1 MPEIIIYTNDG
12 DCANGVAEIQP
23 FTTGDATNEWTLRFN
38 NGTDFY
44 EVDTVSMR
52 VGHVNGLPDSNYI
65 SAFKWSDR
73 KGTESTANIVVA
85 AGVPTLTL
93 TPAPAGGSVGTDGV
107 YILRGPELNG
117 AITSIQV
124 LNTGSFDT
132 RTGYTATPVLEI
144 DRTRA
149 GSYSVG
155 SNTPTAQVS
164 YLDAIY
170 SNSPSGTSFALATA
184 TLGQDS
190 TDLQALVG
198 NAALFT
204 ADNAGYVTL
213 PFSGSPQVS
222 SLVLTGNFS
231 ISFKM
236 VSLFPKS
243 GLETIFQGSSYPSGQ
258 QYTRSMRMYAT
269 TTSWSMTLTN
279 TSEVTSDFVA
289 GGYNINAI
297 DSDKEYDYVISRTG
311 STWNVAVSREGASV
325 TSGSSTGWTDDVPV
339 TTIGVGLRGIIRN
352 VTFRQGSTVVAS
364 YAGGGADI
372 GDWVDT
378 SGGTSF
384 SATSVSGL
392 AEFTGQGSG
401 RNITG
406 TTLVSGGSGFQFSPI
421 VALNSLGT
429 VVPSASNTA
438 VLPTF
443 KALGNWPEYQLPF
456 MRDESGNDII
466 AATTLSPYSDGD
478 INGSAQFNHSTLVI
492 RPETV
497 ASAALAK
504 STSDPTKWTGT
515 MDPINAYTNARLSLR
530 NSTQLDLQIRGDG
543 RTLFQGQLTI
553 LNKMT

>member
-1 MPEIIIYTNDG
+1 MPEIIVYTNDG

-23 FTTGDATNEWTLRFN
+23 FTTGDSSDWTLRFN

-44 EVDTVSMR
+44 AVSGVTMR
-52 VGHVNGLPDSNYI
+52 VGHVNGLPDSNYV

-93 TPAPAGGSVGTDGV
+93 TPAPVGGSVGTDGV
-107 YILRGPELNG
+107 YILRGPELDG
-117 AITSIQV
+117 SITSIQV
-124 LNTGSFDT
+124 LNSGSFDT
-132 RTGYTATPVLEI
+132 QTGYTATPILEI

-149 GSYSVG
+149 GSYTSSSTPLSG
-155 SNTPTAQVS
+155 STTV
-164 YLDAIY
+164 DATY

-184 TLGQDS
+184 TLGQTS
-190 TDLQALVG
+190 ADLQALVG

-204 ADNAGYVTL
+204 ADNVGYVTL
-213 PFSGSPQVS
+213 PFSGSPAES
-222 SLVLTGNFS
+222 NLILTGDFS

-236 VSLFPKS
+236 VSFFPKTGFES
-243 GLETIFQGSSYPSGQ
+243 IFRGTLVPNN
-258 QYTRSMRMYAT
+258 YTRRMQMYAT
-269 TTSWSMTLTN
+269 ATSWSMGIDTPN
-279 TSEVTSDFVA
+279 ESVSDFVA

-297 DSDKEYDYVISRTG
+297 DSDKEYDYNISRTG
-311 STWNVAVSREGASV
+311 GTWTVAVSRNGAAV
-325 TSGSSTGWTDDVPV
+325 TSGSATGWSDDVPI
-339 TTIGVGLRGIIRN
+339 TIIGLGLRGIIRD

-364 YAGGGADI
+364 YVGGGADI
-372 GDWVDT
+372 GDWADT
-378 SGGTSF
+378 SGGTSY
-384 SATSVSGL
+384 SAISVSGL

-421 VALNSLGT
+421 VALNSSGT
-429 VVPSASNTA
+429 VVPSASNAA

-492 RPETV
+492 RPKTV
-497 ASAALAK
+497 ASANLIDSGSG
-504 STSDPTKWTGT
+504 STAKWTGT
-515 MDPINAYTNARLSLR
+515 MNPINDYVTARLSLR